1 MKLSDESEIIPNI
14 TRMQL
19 NNIDTNTNNDGLKA
33 VADSTNNST
42 KSKLIQ
48 PIATRTSNL
57 RTSRIIEQSQQ
68 TQGDKLNQIKALRRR
83 HSRSVQQQVTASL
96 VSTESAEVI
105 ISKQTGEQQ
114 TQSHFHHTRSKSQP
128 YRTST
133 VTSNAINV
141 SSTTP
146 VSSELHDSNGNNNSN
161 DDVYT
166 DDDDN
171 NNNTLE
177 NESDTDNTSY
187 CDDDDSKRHS
197 EKNEDDEND
206 NNGNNRNSV
215 PISTDN
221 SNKKVI
227 TTYNRQLNRIQML
240 NKRLV

>member
-1 MKLSDESEIIPNI
+1 MKLSDENEIIPNI

-19 NNIDTNTNNDGLKA
+19 NNINTNTNNDGLVA
-33 VADSTNNST
+33 VTDSTNNST

-96 VSTESAEVI
+96 ASTGSSEV

-114 TQSHFHHTRSKSQP
+114 NQSHFHHTRSKSQP

-133 VTSNAINV
+133 VTANAINV
-141 SSTTP
+141 SSTNP
-146 VSSELHDSNGNNNSN
+146 VSTQLHDNNGNNNSN
-161 DDVYT
+161 DEVYT

-171 NNNTLE
+171 NNNILE
-177 NESDTDNTSY
+177 NESDTDNTSF
-187 CDDDDSKRHS
+187 CEDDDSKRHS

-206 NNGNNRNSV
+206 NNGNNRNGV
-215 PISTDN
+215 PIPTDN